1 MKIKD
6 YKDAQLHYTKDD
18 RGDATGAFEM
28 FVAEVPRSEMDNF
41 NTPDLEQSPDS
52 FLKPGETLEDFD
64 VEFRRPNA
72 EGGIQQLVQPNDDG
86 SRPGYRG
93 SGDREYLLQLV
104 EEANKGFKL
113 VKRKDLQ
120 VKAGYS
126 KSTNITAKDIG
137 LDTLEIKLQKAFDY
151 VMGNPNRLVVD
162 MFDPMSQVKEL
173 VGTTDAPGRYLKGYA
188 PYEEARNLIKVLAIP
203 KSKTKLRKA
212 EGLTLGRLEFRID
225 NNIKGDVLFAPPKQ
239 VSAETKI
246 MDIVDRH
253 IKQGGTKI
261 EWTIKPEITP
271 GGSTSYSEARFKY
284 NGKEY
289 GIGKLINNAKN
300 DPNFKEFFKAQ
311 REYKTINDKIVEHP
325 KTGKKIRF
333 GTLMKEVYGD
343 SVVPYNVDHYKSIL
357 DEPFTS
363 LRVLP
368 RRINTAAGNILS
380 FNEADITNPNLIGKY
395 SEAGKEMQ
403 LKKIGYDY
411 NQPIEDLIKAEL
423 KLAKDVLVDG
433 RILRKPNE
441 IIESI
446 RSGEN
451 YKPDFYSKEAKPGK
465 GFEKVIPDLTP
476 KKANLLSQF
485 CNRKKLQLAGS
496 VQGLTCSMEEI
507 QTNMKKQINEAAKV
521 SKDGKIPKKFGKLRG
536 FAKMFFGDIAIPL
549 EYMFMAPDLAAGDV
563 EGALRSSTAGLFGA
577 GKVDLEKLPPGEGKK
592 YIKHVN
598 ALTNFLNNY
607 QSKLMAENRLEKLEI
622 GDEGQTESTDKL
634 AQAEKNMADII
645 KNYQG
650 FGYTYAPGE
659 KGLLEGKVE
668 AQKLIRDKVTSDF
681 DKKIDKG
688 ASTEFFKD
696 SNKELLKENLRSLG
710 GDPYKVTPINN
721 LEDYIKNKGEATA
734 GNTNILFNRLPYTL
748 EQAEAY
754 GVPQIFDTYA
764 GGYAG
769 VETPGSMED
778 GQVDMGTKD
787 VRDAYSSL
795 PINMA
800 SQLAALE
807 KKEFEEGML
816 KRRLEQEL
824 FAGGGIA
831 GLSGGDK
838 SGPPPKSGPASQGL
852 RSLYK
857 NGNKL

>member
-289 GIGKLINNAKN
+289 GIGELINNAKN

-325 KTGKKIRF
+325 KT
-333 GTLMKEVYGD
+333 E
-343 SVVPYNVDHYKSIL
+343 
-357 DEPFTS
+357 
-363 LRVLP
+363 
-368 RRINTAAGNILS
+368 
-380 FNEADITNPNLIGKY
+380 
-395 SEAGKEMQ
+395 
-403 LKKIGYDY
+403 
-411 NQPIEDLIKAEL
+411 
-423 KLAKDVLVDG
+423 
-433 RILRKPNE
+433 
-441 IIESI
+441 
-446 RSGEN
+446 
-451 YKPDFYSKEAKPGK
+451 
-465 GFEKVIPDLTP
+465 
-476 KKANLLSQF
+476 
-485 CNRKKLQLAGS
+485 KKL
-496 VQGLTCSMEEI
+496 
-507 QTNMKKQINEAAKV
+507 
-521 SKDGKIPKKFGKLRG
+521 
-536 FAKMFFGDIAIPL
+536 
-549 EYMFMAPDLAAGDV
+549 DLV
-563 EGALRSSTAGLFGA
+563 L
-577 GKVDLEKLPPGEGKK
+577 
-592 YIKHVN
+592 
-598 ALTNFLNNY
+598 
-607 QSKLMAENRLEKLEI
+607 
-622 GDEGQTESTDKL
+622 
-634 AQAEKNMADII
+634 
-645 KNYQG
+645 
-650 FGYTYAPGE
+650 
-659 KGLLEGKVE
+659 
-668 AQKLIRDKVTSDF
+668 
-681 DKKIDKG
+681 
-688 ASTEFFKD
+688 
-696 SNKELLKENLRSLG
+696 
-710 GDPYKVTPINN
+710 
-721 LEDYIKNKGEATA
+721 
-734 GNTNILFNRLPYTL
+734 
-748 EQAEAY
+748 
-754 GVPQIFDTYA
+754 
-764 GGYAG
+764 
-769 VETPGSMED
+769 
-778 GQVDMGTKD
+778 
-787 VRDAYSSL
+787 
-795 PINMA
+795 
-800 SQLAALE
+800 
-807 KKEFEEGML
+807 
-816 KRRLEQEL
+816 
-824 FAGGGIA
+824 
-831 GLSGGDK
+831 
-838 SGPPPKSGPASQGL
+838 
-852 RSLYK
+852 
-857 NGNKL
+857 